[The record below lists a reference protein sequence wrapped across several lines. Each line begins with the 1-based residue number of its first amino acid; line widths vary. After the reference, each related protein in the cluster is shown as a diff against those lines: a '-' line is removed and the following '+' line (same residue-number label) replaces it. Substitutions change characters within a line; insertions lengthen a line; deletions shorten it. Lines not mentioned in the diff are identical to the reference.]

1 MKKEE
6 IKKFK
11 EFRKWFGKYISNNY
25 GKKCPD
31 FTWSC
36 PVCHAYFVKGIFDD
50 FVEDSIETENWNKK
64 QKVKLKIDR
73 VKK

>member
-6 IKKFK
+6 IKKLK
-11 EFRKWFGKYISNNY
+11 EFQKWFSKYILRDF

-36 PVCHAYFVKGIFDD
+36 PVCHAYFVKEIFDD
-50 FVEDSIETENWNKK
+50 FIEDLIEIENWDKK
-64 QKVKLKIDR
+64 QETRPKVGR